1 MRAVKS
7 GKEMVMRYAYAAL
20 AALLLTSASPAPA
33 PSEPG
38 AILDVSVS
46 PEPLRVGKPLSI
58 VVHTAPDVIS
68 IQGHVLSFKFSVPK
82 TADGT
87 FSAQGRVPWFARL
100 YHGSFQIIF
109 TAVDLTG
116 KRSEA
121 AATVRI

>member
-1 MRAVKS
+1 
-7 GKEMVMRYAYAAL
+7 MRYAYAAL
-20 AALLLTSASPAPA
+20 AALLLTSASPEPA
-33 PSEPG
+33 PSGP
-38 AILDVSVS
+38 AILDVSVL
-46 PEPLRVGKPLSI
+46 PEPLRAGKPLSI

-68 IQGHVLSFKFSVPK
+68 IQGSVLSFKFSVPK

-87 FSAQGRVPWFARL
+87 FSAHGRVPWFAHL